1 MTGVLLIKPE
11 QGQCFGVCIPSGI
24 FFSNKFNSRRL
35 IVKLFLKFRAV
46 HNWDRSLFSWDWL
59 RKADA
64 SDHSASIDISAS
76 APIDIS
82 IKCRDTPSHFSKGLL
97 SRSIPPSI
105 NHFSPGKDFDIFC
118 SSCVTRCHL
127 WWVFCFPPLLR
138 APKQGLATW
147 RGPSPSDLCP
157 FCSLG

>member
-1 MTGVLLIKPE
+1 MFWCSHTI
-11 QGQCFGVCIPSGI
+11 GI
-24 FFSNKFNSRRL
+24 FFSNKFNSRL
-35 IVKLFLKFRAV
+35 NSQTFLKFRAEQ
-46 HNWDRSLFSWDWL
+46 NWDRSLFSWDWL

-105 NHFSPGKDFDIFC
+105 NHFSPGKDFDIFFAP
-118 SSCVTRCHL
+118 CVWHDATSGG
-127 WWVFCFPPLLR
+127 VFAFLHYCALPNKGWPHEEDPLQVICALF
-138 APKQGLATW
+138 APSANFQH
-147 RGPSPSDLCP
+147 
-157 FCSLG
+157 F